1 MDCLKTNVAVVPG
14 ECKTVMKT
22 CSKRKLS
29 QARNTEKTNIYV
41 LKTVKSL
48 YLKKIIIYL
57 RGNFTKN
64 S

>member
-1 MDCLKTNVAVVPG
+1 MQSSRKNY
-14 ECKTVMKT
+14 
-22 CSKRKLS
+22 SKRKLS
-29 QARNTEKTNIYV
+29 QAETLKKTNIYV

-48 YLKKIIIYL
+48 LLKKIIIYL